1 MGQARRLTPKR
12 LPEKLLRIR
21 TLLGLTQEQ
30 VADRLSHVAA
40 PPQSGQISRFEQGKR
55 EPSLL
60 VLLAYARLAGVS
72 LDVLVDD
79 ELDLPARLLDP
90 HSKAAV
96 RPAKSRRRQS

>member
-30 VADRLSHVAA
+30 LADRLSHVPA

-72 LDVLVDD
+72 LDLLVDD
-79 ELDLPARLLDP
+79 DLDLPTRLRRSP
-90 HSKAAV
+90 TKAV
-96 RPAKSRRRQS
+96 VSSGKKRGQ

>member
-12 LPEKLLRIR
+12 LPEKLLQIR

-30 VADRLSHVAA
+30 MAERLSHLAA

-60 VLLAYARLAGVS
+60 VLLAYARLASVS
-72 LDVLVDD
+72 MDVLVDD
-79 ELDLPARLLDP
+79 ALDLPARLASTR
-90 HSKAAV
+90 SKATSQT
-96 RPAKSRRRQS
+96 AKARRRQT

>member
-1 MGQARRLTPKR
+1 MGQARRLIPKR

-21 TLLGLTQEQ
+21 TLLDLTQEQ
-30 VADRLSHVAA
+30 IAERLSHVPA

-72 LDVLVDD
+72 LDILVDD
-79 ELDLPARLLDP
+79 ALDLPTRLIDR
-90 HSKAAV
+90 HTKAV
-96 RPAKSRRRQS
+96 ERPVKQRGRK

>member
-30 VADRLSHVAA
+30 LADRLSHVPA

-72 LDVLVDD
+72 LDILVDD
-79 ELDLPARLLDP
+79 DLDLPTRLRRSP
-90 HSKAAV
+90 TKAVV
-96 RPAKSRRRQS
+96 RSAKKRG